1 MNLLQPFDNNIQLL
15 EKVLDLRAQKQ
26 EVISSNIANAE
37 TPGYSATRFDF
48 EKELQTAVSN
58 NQQMTTTHSNHMPTD
73 IKNFDDVQGQL
84 SKKDDSHGIGDKNNV
99 SVRDEMLALSENQ
112 LLYEASTQLLNKKL
126 AMLKY
131 AISGG
136 Q

>member
-1 MNLLQPFDNNIQLL
+1 MNLLQPFDSNTQLL
-15 EKVLDLRAQKQ
+15 EKVLDLRAKKQ
-26 EVISSNIANAE
+26 EVISANIANAE
-37 TPGYSATRFDF
+37 TPGYAATRFDF
-48 EKELQTAVSN
+48 EKELKMAVSN
-58 NQQMTTTHSNHMPTD
+58 NQNLITTHTDHMSTNV
-73 IKNFDDVQGQL
+73 KNFDDIKGHY
-84 SKKDDSHGIGDKNNV
+84 STKEDTRGIGDKNSV

-126 AMLKY
+126 GMLKY

>member
-1 MNLLQPFDNNIQLL
+1 MNLLQPFDSNTQLL

-26 EVISSNIANAE
+26 EVISANIANAE
-37 TPGYSATRFDF
+37 TPGYSATRFEF
-48 EKELQTAVSN
+48 EKELKAAVSDT
-58 NQQMTTTHSNHMPTD
+58 QKLTTTHSNHMPTTPRNID
-73 IKNFDDVQGQL
+73 GITGQF
-84 SKKDDSHGIGDKNNV
+84 SKKVDAHGIGDKNSV

-126 AMLKY
+126 GMLKY

>member
-1 MNLLQPFDNNIQLL
+1 MNLLQPFDSNIQLL

-37 TPGYSATRFDF
+37 TPGYSTTRFDF
-48 EKELQTAVSN
+48 EKELQMAVSN
-58 NQQMTTTHSNHMPTD
+58 NQKMTTTHSNHMPTD
-73 IKNFDDVQGQL
+73 TKNIDDIQGQL
-84 SKKDDSHGIGDKNNV
+84 SKEDDKHGIGDKNNV